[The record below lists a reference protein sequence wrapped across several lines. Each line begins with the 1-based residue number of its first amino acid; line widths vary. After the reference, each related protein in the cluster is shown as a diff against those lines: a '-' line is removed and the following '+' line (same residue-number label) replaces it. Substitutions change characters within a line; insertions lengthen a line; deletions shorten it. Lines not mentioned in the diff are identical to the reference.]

1 MLKNM
6 REARKRS
13 VRSEKALNKVD
24 RDLVRTVV
32 IILTVFTIT
41 ILPVFGV
48 GMAISLHPTGVCYNQ
63 SISLAFFFCTY
74 IFICGRFLNVIMY
87 NVFNKE
93 FRSACSSFLARL
105 CCQDEFSRLSQS
117 TTGKLSGF
125 LGSKN
130 MRESISEKSH
140 TKETEM
146 TSRRASGS
154 TSSYQG
160 MPSSPTASNGESE
173 NGKKL
178 YENKAYTINETEEK

>member
-1 MLKNM
+1 MLKNIK
-6 REARKRS
+6 EARKRS
-13 VRSEKALNKVD
+13 ARSEKDLNKVD

-87 NVFNKE
+87 NAFNKE
-93 FRSACSSFLARL
+93 FRL
-105 CCQDEFSRLSQS
+105 CCQDELSSSSQS

-125 LGSKN
+125 LKSKN
-130 MRESISEKSH
+130 IPESISEKSH

-154 TSSYQG
+154 ISSYQG

-178 YENKAYTINETEEK
+178 YEKKACTINETEEK

>member
-6 REARKRS
+6 KEARKKS

-24 RDLVRTVV
+24 RDLIRTVV
-32 IILTVFTIT
+32 VILTVFTIT

-48 GMAISLHPTGVCYNQ
+48 GMAISLQPTGVCYNQ

-74 IFICGRFLNVIMY
+74 IFICGRFLNVIIY

-93 FRSACSSFLARL
+93 FRSACNSFLARL
-105 CCQDEFSRLSQS
+105 CCQDEFSRSSKS
-117 TTGKLSGF
+117 TSGKLSGF

-130 MRESISEKSH
+130 KQESVTEKSH
-140 TKETEM
+140 TKETEV
-146 TSRRASGS
+146 TSQRTSES
-154 TSSYQG
+154 MSSYQG
-160 MPSSPTASNGESE
+160 MISNSTTSNDESE